1 MMSNSK
7 YSGYDETFLS
17 KETQMDYPG
26 VPTCDV
32 PSHVSPVPELLLL
45 CAPHVL
51 DGLSLEV
58 VRAEATICSL
68 YVTVH
73 ISCGAETKAVRTN
86 HTPTILQQPKQLL

>member
-45 CAPHVL
+45 CAPHVDVPRWPFL
-51 DGLSLEV
+51 GGSQSRSHNLFLVCHS
-58 VRAEATICSL
+58 A
-68 YVTVH
+68 Y
-73 ISCGAETKAVRTN
+73 
-86 HTPTILQQPKQLL
+86 QLWC